1 MSNVRYIVYVNDHS
15 HKEDSIDYEIE
26 FTSIR
31 EVVRYTHSL
40 HSTYIGAW
48 LSALRG
54 CTWASF
60 LLWLNDSKKRVETRI
75 VCVEDD

>member
-31 EVVRYTHSL
+31 EVVRYIHSL
-40 HSTYIGAW
+40 PSICYCGHVDKLTLVDGEWFSDTIMH
-48 LSALRG
+48 
-54 CTWASF
+54 F
-60 LLWLNDSKKRVETRI
+60 
-75 VCVEDD
+75 